1 MVFEKLWIMFRLV
14 DFHSCLDRYSF
25 ALLKYFLCGMNQSLT
40 FPVEIT
46 STVKQVCTQGF
57 HRDVKSSK
65 KSQINASKARM
76 CLTS

>member
-1 MVFEKLWIMFRLV
+1 MFRLV

-65 KSQINASKARM
+65 KSQEMRAKRECVQIHKTNEK
-76 CLTS
+76 